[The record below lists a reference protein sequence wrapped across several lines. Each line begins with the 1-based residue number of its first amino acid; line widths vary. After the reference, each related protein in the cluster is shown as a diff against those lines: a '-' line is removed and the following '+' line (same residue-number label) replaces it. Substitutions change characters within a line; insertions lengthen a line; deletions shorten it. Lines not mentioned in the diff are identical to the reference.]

1 MILLTSSTDFELRT
15 PVLLYGTVSNRS
27 LPNSELKIGGSFNG
41 RTTDSD
47 SVNRGSTPR
56 PPAIEQR
63 SLQNIPIA
71 CPEIVDAFTAFL
83 ICRNL
88 PDNY

>member
-41 RTTDSD
+41 RTTDSA

-56 PPAIEQR
+56 PPANGFR
-63 SLQNIPIA
+63 ALAKP
-71 CPEIVDAFTAFL
+71 PFGGLWIVGDFVT
-83 ICRNL
+83 
-88 PDNY
+88 